1 MRRSIYPGL
10 FALLLLLSGLTSVGC
25 TSTSYSSSGPAKS
38 QGHGPP
44 PHAPAHGYRAKT
56 AAGVELSFRS
66 DLGVY
71 VVVGA
76 TGHYYFDGVFYRQ
89 AKGKWTFGAGIDGPW
104 KPASESKLP
113 PGLRSKKSDKGKAKG
128 HSKGT

>member
-1 MRRSIYPGL
+1 MQRTIIGGVVIVL
-10 FALLLLLSGLTSVGC
+10 MVSGLAC
-25 TSTSYSSSGPAKS
+25 TSTPTVRYAETGPGKS

-56 AAGVELSFRS
+56 HEGVELVFRS

-76 TGHYYFDGVFYRQ
+76 SGYYFNDGAFYHQ
-89 AKGKWTFGAGIDGPW
+89 DSTGWVIGKHIDGPW
-104 KPASESKLP
+104 KTISKSQLP
-113 PGLRSKKSDKGKAKG
+113 SGLRSKGKAKGKAKG
-128 HSKGT
+128 HSG

>member
-1 MRRSIYPGL
+1 MQRTIIGGVVIVL
-10 FALLLLLSGLTSVGC
+10 VMSGLGCASSSSVR
-25 TSTSYSSSGPAKS
+25 YAESGPAKS

-56 AAGVELSFRS
+56 HEGVELVFRS

-76 TGHYYFDGVFYRQ
+76 SDYYFHDGVFYHQ
-89 AKGKWTFGAGIDGPW
+89 DSIGWIVGKHVDGPW
-104 KPASESKLP
+104 KNVSVSQLP
-113 PGLRSKKSDKGKAKG
+113 PGLQSESKGKGKAKG
-128 HSKGT
+128 HSG